1 MSGRGKKQNQPKEL
15 RGEVSGMDCY
25 APLHEDEVPVVEVVT
40 GNFYAVN
47 AKAADKYCITFG

>member
-15 RGEVSGMDCY
+15 RPDVPGLDCY
-25 APLHEDEVPVVEVVT
+25 APLQEDEVPVVEVET

-47 AKAADKYCITFG
+47 AKAAEKYCITFG